1 MGERVCVCVKEVQLK
16 VLKMG
21 LGAKDKEKV
30 TFTFGIYDFDG
41 SGKMDCFW
49 IADALRALGLNP
61 TNAQADALGCQSRK
75 KQKFVTQAEFE
86 DIYDKQL
93 HDKDQGCYDD
103 YMEVLR
109 LYDKQEDGTLPF
121 AELRHVLL
129 AIGER
134 FDPFL
139 AETFDEE
146 DEEGFVPYTPWLKK
160 LIAGPF

>member
-1 MGERVCVCVKEVQLK
+1 MG
-16 VLKMG
+16 
-21 LGAKDKEKV
+21 
-30 TFTFGIYDFDG
+30 TFGIYDFDG
-41 SGKMDCFW
+41 FGKMDCFW

-109 LYDKQEDGTLPF
+109 LYDKQEDGTLP
-121 AELRHVLL
+121 
-129 AIGER
+129 IGEN
-134 FDPFL
+134 FTDAPVLDAFL

-146 DEEGFVPYTPWLKK
+146 DDEGMVPYQP
-160 LIAGPF
+160 

>member
-1 MGERVCVCVKEVQLK
+1 LK

-30 TFTFGIYDFDG
+30 AFTFGIYDFDG
-41 SGKMDCFW
+41 SGKMDAFW
-49 IADALRALGLNP
+49 ITDALRALGLNP
-61 TNAQADALGCQSRK
+61 TNAQGEALGTLKQK
-75 KQKFVTQAEFE
+75 KQKFVSQTEFE
-86 DIYDKQL
+86 EIYDKQL

-129 AIGER
+129 AIGEN
-134 FDPFL
+134 FEADQLDPFL
-139 AETFDEE
+139 AEAIVEEE
-146 DEEGFVPYTPWLKK
+146 DDEGMIHYAPFCKK
-160 LIAGPF
+160 LVDGPFADEAK

>member
-1 MGERVCVCVKEVQLK
+1 MT
-16 VLKMG
+16 

-30 TFTFGIYDFDG
+30 AFTFGIYDFDG

-61 TNAQADALGCQSRK
+61 TNAQAEALGSLTRK
-75 KQKFVTQAEFE
+75 KQKFVTAAEFE
-86 DIYDKQL
+86 EIYDKQM

-134 FDPFL
+134 FEDAPVLDAFL
-139 AETFDEE
+139 EETFDPE
-146 DEEGFVPYTPWLKK
+146 DDEGFVPYQSFAKRLTADQLS
-160 LIAGPF
+160 AQT

>member
-1 MGERVCVCVKEVQLK
+1 LK

-129 AIGER
+129 AIGEN
-134 FDPFL
+134 FESGEVLDPFL
-139 AETFDEE
+139 AETTEEE
-146 DEEGFVPYTPWLKK
+146 DDEGFIHYAPFCQK
-160 LIAGPF
+160 LVDGPFPEDNKK

>member
-1 MGERVCVCVKEVQLK
+1 MK

-129 AIGER
+129 AIGEN
-134 FDPFL
+134 FTDAPVLDAFL

-146 DEEGFVPYTPWLKK
+146 DDEGMVPYQ
-160 LIAGPF
+160 PFAKRLTADQLAAKQ

>member
-1 MGERVCVCVKEVQLK
+1 LK

-30 TFTFGIYDFDG
+30 SFTFGIYDFDG

-61 TNAQADALGCQSRK
+61 TNAQADALGCQPRK

-134 FDPFL
+134 FEDAKTLDPFL

-146 DEEGFVPYTPWLKK
+146 DEEGFVKYQPWLKK
-160 LIAGPF
+160 LIAGPFPEN

>member
-1 MGERVCVCVKEVQLK
+1 LK

-129 AIGER
+129 AIGEN
-134 FDPFL
+134 FEADVLDPFL
-139 AETFDEE
+139 AEATVEE
-146 DEEGFVPYTPWLKK
+146 DDEGFIPYQPFAKK
-160 LIAGPF
+160 LVDGPFPDEK

>member
-1 MGERVCVCVKEVQLK
+1 LK

-30 TFTFGIYDFDG
+30 SFTFGIYDFDG

-61 TNAQADALGCQSRK
+61 TNAQADALGCQPRK

-129 AIGER
+129 AIGEN
-134 FDPFL
+134 FEADVLDPFL
-139 AETFDEE
+139 AEATVEE
-146 DEEGFVPYTPWLKK
+146 DDEGMIPYAPFAKK
-160 LIAGPF
+160 LVDGPFPDEK

>member
-1 MGERVCVCVKEVQLK
+1 
-16 VLKMG
+16 MG

-41 SGKMDCFW
+41 SGKMDAFW

-61 TNAQADALGCQSRK
+61 TNAQAEALGSQARK
-75 KQKFVTQAEFE
+75 KQKFVTQPEFE
-86 DIYDKQL
+86 EIYDKQL
-93 HDKDQGCYDD
+93 HEKDQGCYDD

-129 AIGER
+129 AIGEN
-134 FDPFL
+134 FEADVLDPFL
-139 AETFDEE
+139 AETTVEE
-146 DEEGFVPYTPWLKK
+146 DDEGFIPYAPFCKK
-160 LIAGPF
+160 LVDGPFPDEAKQ